1 MAGFCTSCGAPLT
14 GPFCGKCGH
23 PADAP
28 THGATPPAS
37 AAVPAALP
45 QPAATVPAKQG
56 GGLGKVLLILALIF
70 GIFVVLG
77 IGGVFYGLYWAR
89 KRVSTCSAA
98 LQGQHPDQVV
108 VAHGNSCALLP
119 KAELQT
125 VLGINI
131 EKSEEI
137 QEGDNPGCAYFTNA
151 DGFAQLRKM
160 TLAEAQ
166 RESAQASATQ
176 KPGEKIDNPLE
187 LLKDTKDMQGIVK
200 ALGMQEPA
208 KDGQVFSFTVDRNA
222 GADSW
227 AGARAAIAVAPG
239 FAEIS
244 GVGDHAMVG
253 TFGHIFYAM
262 KGNTAVALTTIY
274 VPDAQT
280 RGADI
285 ARRILARL

>member
-37 AAVPAALP
+37 AAVAAALP
-45 QPAATVPAKQG
+45 QPAATVPAKPG

-137 QEGDNPGCAYFTNA
+137 QEGDNRAVLISQTPT
-151 DGFAQLRKM
+151 DSRSFAK
-160 TLAEAQ
+160 
-166 RESAQASATQ
+166 
-176 KPGEKIDNPLE
+176 
-187 LLKDTKDMQGIVK
+187 
-200 ALGMQEPA
+200 
-208 KDGQVFSFTVDRNA
+208 
-222 GADSW
+222 
-227 AGARAAIAVAPG
+227 
-239 FAEIS
+239 
-244 GVGDHAMVG
+244 
-253 TFGHIFYAM
+253 
-262 KGNTAVALTTIY
+262 
-274 VPDAQT
+274 
-280 RGADI
+280 
-285 ARRILARL
+285 